1 MTAIRRVLS
10 IDGGGIKGVFPAAF
24 LATVEDAIG
33 GHVANYFDL
42 IVGTST
48 CGIIA
53 LGLGLGLSAT
63 EILGFYETYGPKIF
77 RQQTVLSRLRH
88 WVFAKYSD
96 RDLRQALEE
105 TFGDRKLGDSQRRL
119 VIPSLNL
126 DTGEAY
132 LYKTAHHP
140 RFERDYKESAVTV
153 ALATSAAP
161 TYFPTHRAAGGVAFV
176 DGGLWANN
184 PTAVAAIEAVATLKW
199 DPKAVR
205 ILSLGCSKAPV
216 AVGWERWLPLGKVYW
231 AAKAADLFMAGQSS
245 SALGITR
252 LFMGEENL
260 VRISPTVQQG
270 RFAMDGVRDTRA
282 LCGLGQGEARKEL
295 TRLRSLFF
303 TEATDAFIPDWK

>member
-1 MTAIRRVLS
+1 M
-10 IDGGGIKGVFPAAF
+10 
-24 LATVEDAIG
+24 
-33 GHVANYFDL
+33 
-42 IVGTST
+42 
-48 CGIIA
+48 
-53 LGLGLGLSAT
+53 
-63 EILGFYETYGPKIF
+63 
-77 RQQTVLSRLRH
+77 
-88 WVFAKYSD
+88 
-96 RDLRQALEE
+96 
-105 TFGDRKLGDSQRRL
+105 
-119 VIPSLNL
+119 
-126 DTGEAY
+126 
-132 LYKTAHHP
+132 
-140 RFERDYKESAVTV
+140 
-153 ALATSAAP
+153 
-161 TYFPTHRAAGGVAFV
+161 AFV